1 MELIFSFDTMLMTL
15 RQQINPKQNSHMA
28 TTSARNDQR
37 SSHKIHSLSNDRC
50 IAANRVKQFKVLT
63 PLLFKQPPVMIATET
78 EMSWFRAR
86 GHRDWGLGEDRTPHL
101 PVESHWSRIHS
112 GYCCALRPSAIKTI
126 HLWKRQCKRRFTWRP
141 WLPAD
146 WQNHGQRGLQT
157 RLHPN
162 IYGRRVRRRLHMP
175 QNINE
180 LVVALQEE
188 RRHIP
193 RTSRKGG
200 PSGQCRRRC
209 LACLALNGSGL
220 HTLNSIILCLPAHR
234 PWIALSYV
242 CRPTDTE

>member
-1 MELIFSFDTMLMTL
+1 MHSLPVSKRIGHKLRCLCHSIITKTTKKKRTKTKQTEKVNYCLKRHPCVLKMELIFSFDTMLMTL
-15 RQQINPKQNSHMA
+15 RQQINPKQDSHMA

-126 HLWKRQCKRRFTWRP
+126 HL
-141 WLPAD
+141 
-146 WQNHGQRGLQT
+146 
-157 RLHPN
+157 
-162 IYGRRVRRRLHMP
+162 
-175 QNINE
+175 
-180 LVVALQEE
+180 
-188 RRHIP
+188 
-193 RTSRKGG
+193 
-200 PSGQCRRRC
+200 
-209 LACLALNGSGL
+209 
-220 HTLNSIILCLPAHR
+220 
-234 PWIALSYV
+234 
-242 CRPTDTE
+242 